1 MAYTLF
7 FECLRIRTRQKPR
20 TCSPGAPV
28 VTLLSNQLTAIK
40 PARRHCKTF
49 TLPSARVPYGGH
61 SAKCGFF
68 CRVFSV
74 GHSAKQPLTIISPAS
89 TFILPSAFFALGKNF
104 AECSINGTRQKYF
117 RHQFSIV
124 FGKIFAGCN
133 MNFAEFFGHLAK
145 RRNSIVDD
153 QPHLLP
159 LLSPYSRTQCARIV
173 TTPVEYREIYS

>member
-1 MAYTLF
+1 V
-7 FECLRIRTRQKPR
+7 RI
-20 TCSPGAPV
+20 
-28 VTLLSNQLTAIK
+28 
-40 PARRHCKTF
+40 
-49 TLPSARVPYGGH
+49 
-61 SAKCGFF
+61 F

-74 GHSAKQPLTIISPAS
+74 GHSAKQPLTVISPAS
-89 TFILPSAFFALGKNF
+89 TFILPSAFFALCKNF

-117 RHQFSIV
+117 CHQFSIV

-173 TTPVEYREIYS
+173 TTPVEYAFPLDIPLWLTGRDRGTRGSQDLVYPYLVSHCIILSNDTKSASL